1 MDQVKD
7 IMSVE
12 PVTLDAGSPVL
23 DAARRMARDDI
34 GAVIVKEGGQV
45 CGIVTDRDIIV
56 RAVAAGKNLAQTS
69 LGDICSKELFA
80 LSPDDNLDE
89 AVKLM
94 RDKAVRRVPVL
105 SNGQAVGILSL
116 GDLAMQRDR
125 RSVLGQ
131 ISAAPP
137 TH

>member
-1 MDQVKD
+1 MEKVQD

-12 PVTLDAGSPVL
+12 PTTLDAGSPVL
-23 DAARRMARDDI
+23 DAARRMAKDDI
-34 GAVIVKEGGQV
+34 GAVIVEEGGRV

-56 RAVAAGKNLAQTS
+56 RAVATGKNLAQTP
-69 LGDICSKELFA
+69 LKDICSKDVFA
-80 LSPDDNLDE
+80 LSPEDDLDE

-94 RDKAVRRVPVL
+94 RDKAIRRVPVL
-105 SNGQAVGILSL
+105 SNGKAVGILSL
-116 GDLAMQRDR
+116 GDLALERDR

>member
-1 MDQVKD
+1 MQQVRD

-12 PVTLDAGSPVL
+12 PSTLDADSPVL

-34 GAVIVKEGGQV
+34 GAVIVAEGGKV
-45 CGIVTDRDIIV
+45 CGIVTDRDIVV
-56 RAVAAGKNLAQTS
+56 RGIATGKNLAQTP
-69 LGDICSKELFA
+69 LRDICSKELFT
-80 LSPDDNLDE
+80 LSPEDDLDE

-94 RDKAVRRVPVL
+94 RERAIRRVPVL
-105 SNGQAVGILSL
+105 SKGQAVGILSL
-116 GDLAMQRDR
+116 GDLALERDR

-131 ISAAPP
+131 ISAAAP